1 MPPPA
6 STTISRNLAPKNWQE
21 MSFKWELLPNF
32 LPKSSDKKSEMA
44 SHGPWT
50 TFYKDCLV
58 SLVGWIDCA
67 CLCSQQMKTSI
78 QSIPPALWKGCVAFL
93 MWGKS
98 GGFDPP
104 FPDNWPQWHVS
115 YGRAKC
121 QSQDVSLLSYA
132 IYYAKHVNYLRQIHG
147 RSLELDLIR

>member
-78 QSIPPALWKGCVAFL
+78 QSIPPALWKGWVAFL

-115 YGRAKC
+115 YMGEPNVNHRMFHYCHMQFTMPNTSTICVKLMGG
-121 QSQDVSLLSYA
+121 LLS
-132 IYYAKHVNYLRQIHG
+132 
-147 RSLELDLIR
+147 